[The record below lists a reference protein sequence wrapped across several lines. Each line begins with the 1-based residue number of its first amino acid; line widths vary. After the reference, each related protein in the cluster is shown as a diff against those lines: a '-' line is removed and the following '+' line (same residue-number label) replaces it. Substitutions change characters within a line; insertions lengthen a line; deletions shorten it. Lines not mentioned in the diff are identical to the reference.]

1 MSKRVLID
9 TLRFSNLRNGFTL
22 IELLV
27 AIAIVAIIS
36 VVAVSLF
43 GNVQKSARD
52 AKKLSDIENISKAYE
67 ANFIAGT
74 GYQALTGA
82 KFSSGAIPQPTA
94 GLDYYNVVA
103 SDGSGFKVCAALEA
117 NPTNVCNTASSTCVC
132 KESTLSSANLAS
144 TPVGTGSGMGWGGGG
159 GGEGGGGGGG
169 GLTHPTSCDVLGTLD
184 DNLVAY
190 WRLNEAS
197 WDNSCSVDTA
207 MDATTNA
214 NNADSCPVGS
224 GPTTPVSGKFS
235 SAANLDGVDD
245 YFNAGSAGILDNL
258 SSTGLTLSAWISL
271 NPLSTQSYIIMSK
284 ATSDTPSQG
293 WKLQIAANRRMEFFA
308 DMGTTSSDSV
318 FRTSSTL
325 VAADSTTWNHIA
337 VTWNGTNDLNGIKMY
352 INGSEVS
359 YINGRNGCN
368 DGTPVPCT
376 VVSDANQDVRIG
388 STPTMSA
395 TARLNGKIDDPR
407 IYNRIL
413 SGSEIS
419 SLYNGGTGC
428 IP

>member
-1 MSKRVLID
+1 M
-9 TLRFSNLRNGFTL
+9 
-22 IELLV
+22 
-27 AIAIVAIIS
+27 
-36 VVAVSLF
+36 
-43 GNVQKSARD
+43 
-52 AKKLSDIENISKAYE
+52 
-67 ANFIAGT
+67 
-74 GYQALTGA
+74 
-82 KFSSGAIPQPTA
+82 
-94 GLDYYNVVA
+94 
-103 SDGSGFKVCAALEA
+103 
-117 NPTNVCNTASSTCVC
+117 
-132 KESTLSSANLAS
+132 
-144 TPVGTGSGMGWGGGG
+144 
-159 GGEGGGGGGG
+159 
-169 GLTHPTSCDVLGTLD
+169 
-184 DNLVAY
+184 
-190 WRLNEAS
+190 
-197 WDNSCSVDTA
+197 
-207 MDATTNA
+207 
-214 NNADSCPVGS
+214 
-224 GPTTPVSGKFS
+224 
-235 SAANLDGVDD
+235 
-245 YFNAGSAGILDNL
+245 
-258 SSTGLTLSAWISL
+258 TLSAWISL

-359 YINGRNGCN
+359 YINGRNRCN

-407 IYNRIL
+407 IYNRVL